1 MSPSASAAPP
11 RSVLLIGIL
20 CGAGAAFCWAT
31 GLVVARHGIAVG
43 FGPSDLA
50 LHRYVWAGLA
60 LAPLV
65 LGRSGADLGGIGW
78 GRGAVLTL
86 FGGPL
91 LALLSYAGFLYVPL
105 GHGGVIQPSCAALGG
120 ILLAWR
126 VLGERLPPTR
136 VFGAVAMVTG
146 LVVLGAEAVATIGTQ
161 GLLGDLAFAVAGVAW
176 SMFGTLLRLWRIAPT
191 RAVGVVSV
199 LALAYLPGHA
209 AIVGFDGLLARGP
222 WENLLQALVQGVF
235 AGAVATYLFARS
247 VVLLGAGRAAV
258 FPTLVPGFTLLV
270 GYFAIGNVPSL
281 TQLAGLA
288 IVAVG
293 FRYAMKG

>member
-1 MSPSASAAPP
+1 MSPPASAAPP

-20 CGAGAAFCWAT
+20 CGAGAAFFWAT
-31 GLVVARHGIAVG
+31 GLVVARHGIGIG
-43 FGPSDLA
+43 FSPSDLA
-50 LHRYVWAGLA
+50 LHRYVWAGLV
-60 LAPLV
+60 LAPPV
-65 LGRSGADLGGIGW
+65 LGRGGADLGGIGW
-78 GRGAVLTL
+78 GRGAALTL
-86 FGGPL
+86 SAGPV

-120 ILLAWR
+120 ILLAWW

-136 VFGAVAMVTG
+136 VFGAAAMVMG
-146 LVVLGAEAVATIGTQ
+146 LVVLGAEAVATIGTH
-161 GLLGDLAFAVAGVAW
+161 GLLGDLAFAVAGFCWA
-176 SMFGTLLRLWRIAPT
+176 MFGTLLRLWRIAPT

-199 LALAYLPGHA
+199 LALAYLPAHA
-209 AIVGFDGLLARGP
+209 LVAGFDTMLARGL

-235 AGAVATYLFARS
+235 AGAVSTYLFARA
-247 VVLLGAGRAAV
+247 VALLGAGRAAV

-270 GYFAIGNVPSL
+270 GYFAIGNVPSM

-293 FRYAMKG
+293 FRYAMKA